1 MTKFIK
7 AFRTTENE
15 VCAMYSQN
23 FQEFVIFWNNI
34 HPATGVTSDYDLQIK
49 CLANN
54 ENLVEKVE
62 NAISLGES
70 DDNKD
75 LDLYLF
81 IRDTFDKLDKV
92 DLQILRTLQENAR
105 LTTKELAARV
115 SLSSTPVFERLKRL
129 ESGGYIKKYIAV
141 LDAEKLNQGFV
152 VFCSV
157 KLRRL
162 NRDIAAEFTR
172 IIQDIPEVTECYNIS
187 GSYDYLLKIHAP
199 NMKYY
204 QEFILNVL
212 GTIDSLGSL
221 ESTFVMAEVKHQYG
235 IHI

>member
-1 MTKFIK
+1 MNLLKK
-7 AFRTTENE
+7 Y
-15 VCAMYSQN
+15 YSMSTL
-23 FQEFVIFWNNI
+23 E
-34 HPATGVTSDYDLQIK
+34 
-49 CLANN
+49 
-54 ENLVEKVE
+54 
-62 NAISLGES
+62 
-70 DDNKD
+70 
-75 LDLYLF
+75 
-81 IRDTFDKLDKV
+81 KLDKV

-129 ESGGYIKKYIAV
+129 ENGGYIKKYIAV

-172 IIQDIPEVTECYNIS
+172 IIQDI
-187 GSYDYLLKIHAP
+187 
-199 NMKYY
+199 
-204 QEFILNVL
+204 L

-221 ESTFVMAEVKHQYG
+221 ESTFVMNEVKHEYG